1 MKLDDFLD
9 DVGEFVNIEGEDINI
24 GGDNV
29 NTINPQNI
37 IKKITT
43 VEYSGGGV
51 HTVPTA
57 PVNTTSPTSK
67 YNYGNSMPEFSSVGS
82 ASTYGEIFGTNT
94 NFDANGKAIGPM
106 AKAAEIAGIKN
117 LNAETPIIG
126 NEKIMAAMNTEAYKK
141 SIGADELSPMLSRT
155 NEIIGHSNFPEN
167 SLKSYNTGIKSFA
180 PKEKKDLTTKIG
192 EILDVGHTVD
202 QAKELA
208 EAMGV
213 NLEGVDDADISGI
226 GISIGPG
233 KDYAANNK
241 KLAKY
246 MHDKGMNPGQVF
258 DGIVRRDGE
267 RGYDT
272 QQLVSQLQTEMYNI
286 AKAPDKATIDALK
299 SNFNEGYRDLK
310 GANESMKKL
319 GEKMQNQGVLTG
331 DEIESFNKAKD
342 VLTGYKEKIETAK
355 EAGIDIGKE
364 MKGIDA
370 YSQYTGAAGTG
381 YENYEISGAEGKQFF
396 KKIENE
402 NKLSVADN
410 LKKIDDVGP
419 VANADLGGG
428 YAEYLQKNDV
438 KFGVEKLD
446 NLVELSKKGVD
457 LDDEAKSIVEAAAKV
472 NASGMGAN
480 SSANSSLYAAADSYS
495 GDYAKVTKDQLSLFG
510 DGADGSMTG
519 TMAGG
524 KITVGQDHRD
534 TLKSLLSENELK
546 DKNISKFMET
556 GEVTSDLDL
565 KGLNSKLIDNK
576 KAIDET
582 NAFNKSVDDVFNN
595 IKDDQLDNILKNN
608 GVDIGTKA
616 VEDVVPQSHKAN
628 SPLKKMNEGYIEA
641 AKKDKRTIDYL
652 EESLKELDGKI
663 EKDPE
668 NVNLQSFKKN
678 AEDQLAKTKEAL
690 GQKSDTINT
699 HNQLVS
705 PDPEL
710 RSDIRKTLSSEGAEK
725 VIEKATGSTA
735 GMTRDEK
742 IAAAKKIV
750 GMGSD
755 TDTGYNY
762 GKGFTAK
769 VLNDEKAMN
778 AAVDAFNDG
787 SDTSI
792 INAMFNVGDDKGA
805 FRNAEQFAKKYKA
818 DPKAA
823 MKELN
828 ERIGFAAEGNLNEK
842 LTSKN
847 LKEALKD
854 VNINNHVGDGGKAI
868 LDAAEDKGGKFLN
881 QGAKKLKNLA
891 GKAEG
896 DIDVKGF
903 AEAGKEAVEAASE
916 TIKKFGGEGKEAKGV
931 LAKAGKAISG
941 HAGKTA
947 LMIGAG
953 LAIGGIS
960 SAVSSAQEERQRKER
975 ELSQLMMAQSSNAR
989 GLY

>member
-1 MKLDDFLD
+1 MDLLNDYLNSGAFTEK
-9 DVGEFVNIEGEDINI
+9 ENIEVNESDLKNANI
-24 GGDNV
+24 DV
-29 NTINPQNI
+29 SSPIQKPIKETI
-37 IKKITT
+37 IK
-43 VEYSGGGV
+43 EYSGNNIPV
-51 HTVPTA
+51 VPA
-57 PVNTTSPTSK
+57 NPTPATPS
-67 YNYGNSMPEFSSVGS
+67 YNFGSSMPEFSSVGS

-106 AKAAEIAGIKN
+106 AKAAEIAGVKN
-117 LNAETPIIG
+117 LNANTPITG
-126 NEKIMAAMNTEAYKK
+126 NENIMAAIKTPEFRRNVGKDEFKPMLFRVEEVVGHRNFAEASLENYEAARESFVPKPKETKTTPISDILGPKYKK
-141 SIGADELSPMLSRT
+141 ADALELANAMGAETTSKMTKDEL
-155 NEIIGHSNFPEN
+155 G
-167 SLKSYNTGIKSFA
+167 A
-180 PKEKKDLTTKIG
+180 
-192 EILDVGHTVD
+192 
-202 QAKELA
+202 
-208 EAMGV
+208 
-213 NLEGVDDADISGI
+213 I
-226 GISIGPG
+226 GIAIGPG
-233 KDYAANNK
+233 DKYSNNNK
-241 KLAKY
+241 KLAQY
-246 MHDKGMNPGQVF
+246 FHDKGIDPNNVIPNLPDKGW
-258 DGIVRRDGE
+258 D
-267 RGYDT
+267 RGKLT
-272 QQLVSQLQTEMYNI
+272 SQIQTHMEAI
-286 AKAPDKATIDALK
+286 GKAPDRADIDALQGAFNKGHAEIK
-299 SNFNEGYRDLK
+299 S
-310 GANESMKKL
+310 ANETMAGL
-319 GEKMQNQGVLTG
+319 GAKMQNQGVLTG
-331 DEIESFNKAKD
+331 DEMTK
-342 VLTGYKEKIETAK
+342 YKEAK
-355 EAGIDIGKE
+355 ETLGVYKELVDSAKAEGIDVGKQLN
-364 MKGIDA
+364 GIEG
-370 YSQYTGAAGTG
+370 YSQYSSAIGTG
-381 YENYEISGAEGKQFF
+381 YDNYEISGGAGKEFF
-396 KKIENE
+396 KKVDKGTAKIP
-402 NKLSVADN
+402 VADSLAKLN
-410 LKKIDDVGP
+410 ELGP

-446 NLVELSKKGVD
+446 NLVELAKKGVD

-472 NASGMGAN
+472 NASGMGSD
-480 SSANSSLYAAADSYS
+480 SSANSSLYAAVDSYS
-495 GDYAKVTKDQLSLFG
+495 GDYAKVTKNQLSLFG

-519 TMAGG
+519 TMADG
-524 KITVGQDHRD
+524 KITVGQNHRD
-534 TLKSLLSENELK
+534 TLKGLLNEDELK
-546 DKNISKFMET
+546 DKTISKFMET

-576 KAIDET
+576 KTIDET
-582 NAFNKSVDDVFNN
+582 AAFNKNIDDVFNN

-628 SPLKKMNEGYIEA
+628 SPLKKINEGYIEA

-668 NVNLQSFKKN
+668 NVNLQNFKKN
-678 AEDQLAKTKEAL
+678 AEDQLSKTKEAL

-742 IAAAKKIV
+742 IEAAKKIV
-750 GMGSD
+750 GMGGE
-755 TDTGYNY
+755 TDSGYSY

-769 VLNDEKAMN
+769 ILNDEDAMN